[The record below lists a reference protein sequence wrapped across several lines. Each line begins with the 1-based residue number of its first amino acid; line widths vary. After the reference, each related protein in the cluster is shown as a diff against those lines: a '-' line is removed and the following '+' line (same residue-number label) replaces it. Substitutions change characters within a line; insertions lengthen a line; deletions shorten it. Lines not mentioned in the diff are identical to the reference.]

1 MNPPSDSSCDSS
13 PALMASLEG
22 SATTRCRERNRKV
35 PGILDVECAEL
46 LYELNNVSVSVLR
59 NPQVME

>member
-1 MNPPSDSSCDSS
+1 MNPPGHSSCDSS
-13 PALMASLEG
+13 PVFNGFNEG